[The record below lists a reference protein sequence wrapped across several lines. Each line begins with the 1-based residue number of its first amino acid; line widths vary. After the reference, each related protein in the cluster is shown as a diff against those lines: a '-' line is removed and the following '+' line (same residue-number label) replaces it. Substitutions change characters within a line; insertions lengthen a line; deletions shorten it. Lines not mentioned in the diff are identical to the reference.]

1 MLSYLLIPPST
12 SDQPIDLMDDI
23 DEYVC
28 DLPVPEAMLS
38 ETLDDTILESY
49 RAIWS

>member
-1 MLSYLLIPPST
+1 MLSYLLIPPSIN
-12 SDQPIDLMDDI
+12 DQPIDLMDDI

-38 ETLDDTILESY
+38 DTLDDAILDSY

>member
-1 MLSYLLIPPST
+1 MLTHLLIPT
-12 SDQPIDLMDDI
+12 NTNDQPIDLMDDI

-38 ETLDDTILESY
+38 DTLGDTILDSY